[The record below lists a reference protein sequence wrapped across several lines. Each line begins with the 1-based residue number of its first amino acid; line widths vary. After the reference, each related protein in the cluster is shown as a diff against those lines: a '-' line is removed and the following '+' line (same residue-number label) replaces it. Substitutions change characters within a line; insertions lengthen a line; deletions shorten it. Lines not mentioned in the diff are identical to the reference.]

1 MKSFNEIK
9 KELLRDYP
17 KYFEVLDIDFQ
28 ARCLMYLPDDV
39 DYKNELNKNL
49 RCKIDGERIIAEN
62 KGLRDYEFNKF
73 LYQQHLKIYKEIIG
87 DNV

>member
-9 KELLRDYP
+9 EILLKKYP
-17 KYFEVLDIDFQ
+17 KYFEILDIDFQ
-28 ARCLMYLPDDV
+28 VRCLMYLPDDV
-39 DYKNELNKNL
+39 DYKKELDKNL

-73 LYQQHLKIYKEIIG
+73 LYKEHLRIYKEIVEG
-87 DNV
+87 NL